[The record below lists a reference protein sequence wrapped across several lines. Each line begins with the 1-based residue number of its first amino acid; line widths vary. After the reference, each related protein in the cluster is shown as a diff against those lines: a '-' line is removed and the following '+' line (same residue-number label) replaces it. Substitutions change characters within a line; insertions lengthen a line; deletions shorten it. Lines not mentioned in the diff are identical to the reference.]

1 MRRPK
6 PQFTCVV
13 LCAASATLCAQ
24 QAGAAEWQLA
34 PSAHIGSSYADNPR
48 LLADGSDASAGAVG
62 EFSARL
68 KRLTE
73 RSELSLRPRI
83 LSSRYS
89 NDETLDTDDQF
100 LTAGYRWG
108 GERSEWNSELNITRD
123 TTLTSELG
131 LTGLV
136 QTNRRHEATTLSVAP
151 TVMLTERVSGG
162 VQMMLLDSRY
172 VDAESTGLTD
182 YRYTAF
188 SLFSTVALTDAGS
201 KLTVTAQIG
210 ELSTQGF
217 GGSDTRDA
225 TLRLGWS
232 WQPWTLWTTTLS
244 AGPSRVETDLGNDS
258 GMVFDGEIKRQ
269 GDRWSLAASA
279 GRSQS
284 PTGRGVLT
292 RRDEVELNFNRA
304 VTERLTA
311 IVGARWISSEDL
323 MPQRGGV
330 STYQVDYGRLD
341 LGASWRLSRHWNLSL
356 QLSASTQ
363 KYELAPERAEGHRAS
378 LSMVWNG
385 QPQSL

>member
-6 PQFTCVV
+6 PPLTCVV
-13 LCAASATLCAQ
+13 LCAAGATLCVQ

-34 PSAHIGSSYADNPR
+34 PSAHVGTSYTDNPR
-48 LLADGSDASAGAVG
+48 LVANSDDSSADAVG
-62 EFSARL
+62 EVSANL
-68 KRLTE
+68 KRLTQ
-73 RSELSLRPRI
+73 RSELSLRPRVF
-83 LSSRYS
+83 SARYS
-89 NDETLDTDDQF
+89 DDEALDSDDQF
-100 LTAGYRWG
+100 LAAGYRWT
-108 GERSEWNSELNITRD
+108 GERSEWNSQLNITRD

-136 QTNRRHEATTLSVAP
+136 QANRRHEATTLTVAP

-162 VQMMLLDSRY
+162 VQMLLMDSRY
-172 VDAESTGLTD
+172 VDAESTGLKD
-182 YRYTAF
+182 YRYQAF
-188 SLFSTVALTDAGS
+188 SLFSTVALSDAGS

-217 GGSDTRDA
+217 GGSDTRDG

-232 WQPWTLWTTTLS
+232 WQPWALWTTTLS
-244 AGPSRVETDLGNDS
+244 AGPSRVETGLGNDS
-258 GMVFDGEIKRQ
+258 GVVFDGEIKRQ

-292 RRDEVELNFNRA
+292 RRDEIELNFNRA
-304 VTERLTA
+304 LTERLTA

-341 LGASWRLSRHWNLSL
+341 LGASWRLSRHWSLSL
-356 QLSASTQ
+356 QLSGSTQ